1 MCEATS
7 RFEAVVEVIEARTR
21 RANEYLDAG
30 YQLLSI
36 QAMRRVVDHGQ
47 GPRAEQGFVYVLG
60 RTASVEHHI
69 AAEASKEESPKK
81 EGEA

>member
-1 MCEATS
+1 MSEVTS

-36 QAMRRVVDHGQ
+36 QAMRRIVDHGQ

-69 AAEASKEESPKK
+69 AAEVPKESPEK